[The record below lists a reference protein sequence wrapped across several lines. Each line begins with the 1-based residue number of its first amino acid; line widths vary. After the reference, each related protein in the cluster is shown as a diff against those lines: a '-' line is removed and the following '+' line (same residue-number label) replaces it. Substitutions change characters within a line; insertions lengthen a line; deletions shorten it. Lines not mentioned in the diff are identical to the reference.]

1 MLFIIIDKVI
11 TEIFLWSDY
20 ANSNWLRVCL
30 IKMIFGIIIKQH
42 QNTPSVKGNIGAS
55 ADCVKADSH
64 WSPLTIWP
72 SQIVWRLTANG
83 HHTPS
88 DHLSSAL
95 WWSLTNDFPATL
107 NAVKDPFDVW
117 TRAGQGS
124 HVKINNFINLLT
136 DWILH
141 NWEDNEEN
149 DYFHN
154 CRPNI
159 TIINKQN
166 SLLLT
171 VDVFWCSTARYKT

>member
-30 IKMIFGIIIKQH
+30 IRMIFGIIIKQH

-64 WSPLTIWP
+64 WS
-72 SQIVWRLTANG
+72 
-83 HHTPS
+83 PS

-171 VDVFWCSTARYKT
+171 VDVFWCSTAQYKT